1 MNQGIKIIVIDDDEG
16 LIEAIKDSFEDK
28 YYIEGFTSSKEAI
41 KQLQKKKFD
50 ILLLD
55 YYVDE
60 MNGKEIVNE
69 IRKMNKD
76 LYIVL
81 ITGYGEEVTG
91 TESLENLNIQN
102 YFEKSGDFKKL
113 IIFIE
118 GVIKSI
124 DFFNNKSCTTAERLK
139 KLRKIN
145 NLTQDDI
152 AKYLGIGRTSVSQ
165 YESGEILP
173 STTNII
179 KLAKLYNVT
188 TDYVLCYELD
198 VEKND
203 IKSIID

>member
-1 MNQGIKIIVIDDDEG
+1 MNQGIKIIIIDDDEA

-60 MNGKEIVNE
+60 MNGKAIVNE
-69 IRKMNKD
+69 IRKTNKD

-81 ITGYGEEVTG
+81 ITGYGEEITG
-91 TESLENLNIQN
+91 TESLEKLNIQN

-113 IIFIE
+113 ITFIE

-152 AKYLGIGRTSVSQ
+152 AKYLGIGRTTVSQ
-165 YESGEILP
+165 YESGETLP
-173 STTNII
+173 STPNII

-188 TDYVLCYELD
+188 TDYILCYELD
-198 VEKND
+198 VEK
-203 IKSIID
+203 K

>member
-1 MNQGIKIIVIDDDEG
+1 MNKGIKIIVIDDDEG

-41 KQLQKKKFD
+41 KKLQKKKFD

-69 IRKMNKD
+69 IRKTNKD

-81 ITGYGEEVTG
+81 ITGYGEEITG

-113 IIFIE
+113 ITFIE

-152 AKYLGIGRTSVSQ
+152 AKYLGINRTAVSQ

-173 STTNII
+173 STQNII

-188 TDYVLCYELD
+188 TDYILCYELD
-198 VEKND
+198 VEK
-203 IKSIID
+203 K